1 MMGLKHWAIF
11 KAPQMFIKV
20 IQGERSDSVLL
31 DKIEWSQ
38 EYLSDQTDSPKD
50 S

>member
-1 MMGLKHWAIF
+1 MMGLRHF
-11 KAPQMFIKV
+11 EAPQMFIKV
-20 IQGERSDSVLL
+20 IQGERSVLL